1 MRDKTFDSQKFCS
14 EVHRQCEKVREN
26 FLTTAVLD
34 NPKRF
39 ELWTNRLTLK
49 NKSQKTLVQLS
60 ILSWEMEPEVGILL
74 RLEIERIVENSEDL
88 NWIRLLIQS
97 KAHCL
102 LFLQDTKLWHTRDFF
117 GNVFNEKELKKAL
130 GSLAFQFK
138 STRRPRQVQ
147 RRRGYQDHGSWRAPH
162 EHHSYYDGTSDQ
174 LLVESKR
181 SVCQDTLAFLQAFL
195 E

>member
-1 MRDKTFDSQKFCS
+1 
-14 EVHRQCEKVREN
+14 
-26 FLTTAVLD
+26 
-34 NPKRF
+34 
-39 ELWTNRLTLK
+39 
-49 NKSQKTLVQLS
+49 
-60 ILSWEMEPEVGILL
+60 MEPEVGILL

-88 NWIRLLIQS
+88 CWIRLLIQS

-117 GNVFNEKELKKAL
+117 GNIFNEKELKRAL

-138 STRRPRQVQ
+138 SVRRPRQIQ
-147 RRRGYQDHGSWRAPH
+147 RRRGYQDKGSWRAPH
-162 EHHSYYDGTSDQ
+162 EHHSYYDGASDQ